1 MIIKKRMNEVA
12 MLIVSYLF
20 SSHLDVRIAY
30 KSGYMNKG
38 AYEHDNHLFSW

>member
-1 MIIKKRMNEVA
+1 MYSHLPVSRVLIIKNRMNEVA

-30 KSGYMNKG
+30 
-38 AYEHDNHLFSW
+38 